1 MRWDTFFFD
10 LDGTLTDPMQGITRS
25 VQYALRHFGIEVDDL
40 HSLCPFI
47 GPPLKDSFREFYGM
61 DDASA
66 ELAVEKYRE
75 YFAPKGIFE
84 NTLYDGIP
92 ELLADLQSRG
102 ARIVMATSKPTVFA
116 EQIAKHFDIRKYFT
130 LISGSALDGS
140 LDRKADVIRY
150 ALDQLGI
157 QDTSRTVMIG
167 DRRFDIEGATETG
180 LASIGVLYG
189 YGDRAEIEAARPDYI
204 VENVAELH
212 DLLKEERARQK

>member
-1 MRWDTFFFD
+1 MRWDTLFFD

-25 VQYALRHFGIEVDDL
+25 VQYALLHFGIEVTDRTT
-40 HSLCPFI
+40 LCSFI
-47 GPPLKDSFREFYGM
+47 GPPLKDSFREFYGIN
-61 DDASA
+61 DLDT
-66 ELAVEKYRE
+66 AVKKYHE
-75 YFAPKGIFE
+75 YFKPTGIFE
-84 NTLYDGIP
+84 NTLYEGIP
-92 ELLADLQSRG
+92 EMLADLKAQG
-102 ARIVMATSKPTVFA
+102 VQIVMATSKPTVFA
-116 EQIAKHFDIRKYFT
+116 EQIAEHFDLRKYFT

-140 LDRKADVIRY
+140 RDRKADVIRY

-212 DLLKEERARQK
+212 DLLKEESVRQK